1 MNFNI
6 KSKKGFTLIELL
18 VVIGILAVLAAI
30 AIPSVAG
37 LIDRA
42 NVSADKTNSN
52 EMTNAIERFASEYEL
67 YCQDIA
73 SGALDPNNLDSAQ
86 GRVKNVVGV
95 TTRAGIEDLEIGQG
109 ETVADDVVAIYR
121 DTKYPV
127 NTTTIKKVVE
137 NYTKTSS
144 STFEPKQ
151 SDMHYW
157 YSPDCGV
164 VVFAEPNALSDKEN
178 KLNAQI
184 QSGVDA
190 KGNDLGPT
198 TQWIDLTLGATLS
211 GGSVS
216 LPEKGK
222 TLEQYSWEEVRDI
235 IASGKAGE
243 YGFAVGGTKTLS
255 INGATKTATI
265 IGLNHDGSNTATFMI
280 VSSGGIGYHV
290 MNNVS
295 TNDGGWENS
304 NMREWLNETIYNTMS
319 NKDYIKSV
327 NKMTNNIGYQGA
339 TATSTSDKVF
349 LLSAKEAGETDSNDL
364 YSWSDCAGVDALNS
378 EGTTYEWFATNT
390 ASMWFWFRSPCSDC
404 NRNFFGYSYG
414 KLGIDLA
421 NLDDTVCPA
430 FVIG

>member
-1 MNFNI
+1 MKLF
-6 KSKKGFTLIELL
+6 KSKAGFTLIELL

-95 TTRAGIEDLEIGQG
+95 TTRAGIEDLEIGQD
-109 ETVADDVVAIYR
+109 ETVAENVIAIYR

-127 NTTTIKKVVE
+127 NAETMKKVVE

-164 VVFAEPNALSDKEN
+164 VVFAEPDALSDKEN

-184 QSGVDA
+184 QSGMDA

-198 TQWIDLTLGATLS
+198 TQWIDLTLGAALS
-211 GGSVS
+211 GNAGGNTPPVTPEHPELREGYLSGVWVFNTYPELIEGLSENVEFTSCGEKYTYITIINMGNDSSPNDREMYYSDDENETATYTHWGSGERVWCSSSYKTVDFGTTEQQVS
-216 LPEKGK
+216 TEFWNWF
-222 TLEQYSWEEVRDI
+222 T
-235 IASGKAGE
+235 A
-243 YGFAVGGTKTLS
+243 
-255 INGATKTATI
+255 NATKQ
-265 IGLNHDGSNTATFMI
+265 S
-280 VSSGGIGYHV
+280 
-290 MNNVS
+290 
-295 TNDGGWENS
+295 
-304 NMREWLNETIYNTMS
+304 
-319 NKDYIKSV
+319 
-327 NKMTNNIGYQGA
+327 
-339 TATSTSDKVF
+339 
-349 LLSAKEAGETDSNDL
+349 
-364 YSWSDCAGVDALNS
+364 
-378 EGTTYEWFATNT
+378 
-390 ASMWFWFRSPCSDC
+390 
-404 NRNFFGYSYG
+404 
-414 KLGIDLA
+414 
-421 NLDDTVCPA
+421 
-430 FVIG
+430 